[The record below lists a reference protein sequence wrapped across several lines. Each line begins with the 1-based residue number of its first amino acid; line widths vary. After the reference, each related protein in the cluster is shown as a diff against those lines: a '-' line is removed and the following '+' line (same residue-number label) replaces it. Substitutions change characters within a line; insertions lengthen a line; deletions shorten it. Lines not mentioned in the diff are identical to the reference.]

1 MSEKMPYKRIKMLV
15 TVVDRGKSDKL
26 IGELRWLGVTFNMAS
41 VGFHSSGKE
50 ISDYLGLTENEY
62 DIVFSIVP
70 EDKAKAV
77 ISMVEYKFN
86 LDEPGN
92 GYAFTIP
99 ISGVSG
105 PLALRY
111 ISGVTDEEMKAIEE

>member
-1 MSEKMPYKRIKMLV
+1 MSDKMPYKRIKLLV
-15 TVVDRGKSDKL
+15 TVVDRGKSNKL
-26 IGELRWLGVTFNMAS
+26 IKELRWLGVTFNMAA
-41 VGFHSSGKE
+41 VGNHAAGME
-50 ISDYLGLTENEY
+50 LTDYLGLTENEY

-70 EDKAKAV
+70 EDKAKSV

-92 GYAFTIP
+92 GYAYTIP

-105 PLALRY
+105 PLALKY
-111 ISGVTDEEMKAIEE
+111 ISGTTDEEMKSIEE

>member
-1 MSEKMPYKRIKMLV
+1 MSEKVPYKRIKMLI
-15 TVVDRGKSDKL
+15 TVVDRGKSDRL
-26 IGELRWLGVTFNMAS
+26 IEELRWLGVTFNMAA
-41 VGFHSSGKE
+41 VGYQATGMD

-70 EDKAKAV
+70 EDNAKAV

-92 GYAFTIP
+92 GYAMTIP

-105 PLALRY
+105 PLALSY
-111 ISGVTDEEMKAIEE
+111 ISGITEEQMKGIEE

>member
-1 MSEKMPYKRIKMLV
+1 MLI
-15 TVVDRGKSDKL
+15 TVVDRGLSEKL

-41 VGFHSSGKE
+41 VGYHATGMDL
-50 ISDYLGLTENEY
+50 SDFLGLTENEY

-70 EDKAKAV
+70 EENAREV
-77 ISMVEYKFN
+77 MSMVEYKFN

-92 GYAFTIP
+92 GYAIAIP

-105 PLALRY
+105 PLALKY
-111 ISGVTDEEMKAIEE
+111 ISGITDEQMKGIDE

>member
-1 MSEKMPYKRIKMLV
+1 MSDKMPYKRIKLLV
-15 TVVDRGKSDKL
+15 TVVDRGKSEKL
-26 IGELRWLGVTFNMAS
+26 ISELRWLGVTFNMAS
-41 VGFHSSGKE
+41 VGYHAAGMD
-50 ISDYLGLTENEY
+50 ITDYLGLTENEY
-62 DIVFSIVP
+62 DIVFSIVQ

-77 ISMVEYKFN
+77 ISMIEYKFN

-111 ISGVTDEEMKAIEE
+111 ISGSMDDEMKSNEE